1 MDFKGEQMFT
11 GKLVTVSSKFDTG
24 DFTGN
29 FAVHAVSDSYDTY
42 DTSIQKKYNL
52 SYAEFDVLEV
62 LVCKAV
68 EEFLN
73 AKEMK

>member
-1 MDFKGEQMFT
+1 MFT
-11 GKLVTVSSKFDTG
+11 SKLITVSSKFDTG

-29 FAVHAVSDSYDTY
+29 FAVHAVSDSYSMY

-62 LVCKAV
+62 LVCKAI
-68 EEFLN
+68 EEFLK
-73 AKEMK
+73 AKETLLNSTN